1 MKTVLIVEI
10 DHKTPMPDSA
20 TDIIAD
26 RVYSF
31 LYARRC
37 ECEVT
42 VKAAVI
48 EDVTVRTVREIE
60 GVPV

>member
-10 DHKTPMPDSA
+10 DHKKPMPDSA

-26 RVYSF
+26 RIYSF
-31 LYARRC
+31 LHARKC
-37 ECEVT
+37 ECGVT

-48 EDVTVRTVREIE
+48 EDITMRTVRDIE